1 MLGAAPLKRN
11 PPDTA
16 SMNRLLAYFLRGLVL
31 TVPTALTVYV
41 GYRAFVAIDSW
52 LGIAIPGVGFVVTVA
67 LITLVGFLGSNLISL
82 TLVTWFENALNKL
95 PLVRLVYASTKDLI
109 NAFVGEKRRFNKPVL
124 VAMTA
129 DGAMRG
135 LGFITQ
141 ESFTSLDVNDS
152 VVVYFPQSYAF
163 AGWTFVVPSSRVT
176 RLDVGSSDFMAFV
189 VSGGVTD
196 MPSSRTQSP
205 EA

>member
-1 MLGAAPLKRN
+1 
-11 PPDTA
+11 
-16 SMNRLLAYFLRGLVL
+16 MNRLLAYFLRGLVL

-52 LGIAIPGVGFVVTVA
+52 LGIAIPGVGFVVTLA

-124 VAMTA
+124 VAMTP
-129 DGAMRG
+129 DGGMRG

-141 ESFTSLDVNDS
+141 ESFSSLDENDS

-189 VSGGVTD
+189 VSGGVSD
-196 MPSSRTQSP
+196 MPLTRMHSP